1 MSDDKKNSF
10 MDTVWGFV
18 ILIAIWQGLGL
29 YNDWHFTPLRIY
41 KGLNNEFTPKEMAEN
56 KVREEE
62 REREKKEQEREKEKK
77 NKKKKSDLISSLGKN
92 VQNVENLNFK
102 ELALKHIKET
112 ELQNDE
118 TEKRLKGKY
127 VRVTGKL
134 FEIDKKSV
142 EYGIPKYLVQIE
154 EGKYLYD
161 TWIDGMVASGL
172 CYATNESEENK
183 MRTTNVG
190 STLTMVGKVKS
201 YGDMTGLMLENCSI
215 E

>member
-1 MSDDKKNSF
+1 MSDGKKDSF
-10 MDTVWGFV
+10 MDGVYGLIV
-18 ILIAIWQGLGL
+18 LIAIWQGLGL
-29 YNDWHFTPLRIY
+29 YNDW
-41 KGLNNEFTPKEMAEN
+41 EFTPYAIYKAFTHEPTLEEIAESKVKEKE
-56 KVREEE
+56 RERE
-62 REREKKEQEREKEKK
+62 REREKQ
-77 NKKKKSDLISSLGKN
+77 KKKSDLISSLGKN

-134 FEIDKKSV
+134 TEIDKKSA

-154 EGKYLYD
+154 EGKYLYG
-161 TWIDGMVASGL
+161 TWIDGMFTTGL

-201 YGDMTGLMLENCSI
+201 YGDITGLQLINCSI